1 MTQESEEEKI
11 KKVLIG
17 LGYSPDGMT
26 EAEMEEFF
34 QPRVTVA
41 RSPEDWPSA
50 LEEEIYV
57 RAGLGFYKKDSRF
70 SFTYAQPPQ
79 VNDASAYGEL
89 QKRGLVSDRGLPR
102 NPKTGLESD
111 GSNS

>member
-11 KKVLIG
+11 KKVLVS

-41 RSPEDWPSA
+41 RTPGDWPSA

-57 RAGLGFYKKDSRF
+57 RAGLGFYAKDSRF
-70 SFTYAQPPQ
+70 SFTYAQPPELK
-79 VNDASAYGEL
+79 DASAYAEL

-111 GSNS
+111 GSSR